1 MTYRSFSLIPGIT
14 DNLFS
19 DRFDRMDRLFSRL
32 TGDVP
37 LSDSPSYNLIQI
49 DETHYSLTVSVP
61 GYKEEDL
68 DILLQNGQLTISGKH
83 ECKGKDQGKMTEDR
97 KNVKWLHKGIC
108 LDEFS
113 LSFNLNN
120 RVKVQSALLE
130 NGLLKLELEYE
141 IPEEYKP
148 QKITIESHNNN
159 RIMQHQPRTST
170 RINQNK

>member
-37 LSDSPSYNLIQI
+37 LSDSPCYNLIQM
-49 DETHYSLTVSVP
+49 DENHYSLTVSVP
-61 GYKEEDL
+61 GYKEKEL
-68 DILLQNGQLTISGKH
+68 DITLQNGQLTITGKH
-83 ECKGKDQGKMTEDR
+83 DCKDKGKMKEDR
-97 KNVKWLHKGIC
+97 KNVKWLHKGISC
-108 LDEFS
+108 DEFS
-113 LSFNLNN
+113 LSFNLHN

-141 IPEEYKP
+141 IPEEHKP
-148 QKITIESHNNN
+148 QKITIENKVDSNSNN
-159 RIMQHQPRTST
+159 RIMKHEQGL
-170 RINQNK
+170 INNK